1 MREANRVNI
10 ASILLTI
17 GSVILI
23 VAILVFSA
31 NCNNDPGKI
40 RIDSGG
46 TKGFD
51 TPQELTE
58 AQEQRIV
65 EIILNTEE
73 ANEDPPTKYIY
84 DTRLLWTGFIWDNS
98 GYSYMSSVTFEN
110 WETDPGYKDIPE
122 SVRWYPGAV
131 IRFGDSPDTSTYW
144 LIEANVDLE
153 TNKVVYINS
162 MPYSG
167 ELLPLPT
174 PIEK

>member
-10 ASILLTI
+10 ASILLII

-23 VAILVFSA
+23 VAISVFSA
-31 NCNNDPGKI
+31 NCNNNPSKI
-40 RIDSGG
+40 RINGVG

-58 AQEQRIV
+58 AQQQRIV

-73 ANEDPPTKYIY
+73 ASEDPPTKSIY

-110 WETDPGYKDIPE
+110 WETDPRYKDIPE
-122 SVRWYPGAV
+122 SVRWYPGVV
-131 IRFGDSPDTSTYW
+131 IRFGDPPNKSTYW
-144 LIEANVDLE
+144 LIEANIDLE

-162 MPYSG
+162 MPYSS
-167 ELLPLPT
+167 ELLPVPA